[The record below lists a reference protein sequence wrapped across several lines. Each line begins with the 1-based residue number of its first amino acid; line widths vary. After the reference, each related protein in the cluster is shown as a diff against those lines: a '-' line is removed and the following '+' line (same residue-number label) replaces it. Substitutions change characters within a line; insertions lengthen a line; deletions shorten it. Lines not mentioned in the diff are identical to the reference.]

1 MMLLDTDTLSLIFT
15 VHPRVSERM
24 RTAPESPAIT
34 IVTRIE
40 VLQGRFD
47 SVLKAASADALL
59 RAQDRLATA
68 EKDLAR
74 YTIMPFDIAAG
85 NEFER
90 LRQNKKIKKIGRKDL
105 LIACIALAN
114 QATLVTRNVKDF
126 QLVPGLHLENWAD

>member
-1 MMLLDTDTLSLIFT
+1 MILLDTDILSLVFT

-24 RTAPESPAIT
+24 QAAPESPVIS

-47 SVLKAASADALL
+47 SVLKAIDADALL
-59 RAQDRLATA
+59 RAQRRLATA

-74 YTIMPFDIAAG
+74 YTIVPFDIAAG
-85 NEFER
+85 NEFDR
-90 LRQNKKIKKIGRKDL
+90 LRQNKKVKKIGL

-114 QATLVTRNVKDF
+114 GATLVTRNVKDF
-126 QLVPGLHLENWAD
+126 RQVPGLKLENWAD